1 MAKVFISYKRNVE
14 PDHPFARE
22 LYRRL
27 SQNHQAFLD
36 EERILVGEHWAERI
50 KNEIEAADYLV
61 LLISKHS
68 IESGMV
74 VEEIKIAEAARK
86 RNGKPAVL
94 PVRVAYDGALPY
106 DVGALINPLQYLMW
120 SSEANSSNVIDKI
133 ERAIQGDTSHLLV
146 VDPKQS
152 LTPISDEIPL
162 PSANPKAPLE
172 APEGTMA
179 ANSPYYIR
187 RVADNVVQTELN
199 RLGGYTLAIRG
210 PRQIGKSSLLAAIN
224 ARARQEG
231 KAIAFIDF
239 QNFGNINSIESERFY
254 QQFAFMAEDI
264 LGLDSQ
270 LEQHWNV
277 PAPLSAVQK
286 CTRFFE
292 RRILKDCGEK
302 GMVLAID
309 EADRLLGTPISSDF
323 FGMLRSW
330 HNNRQNNPKWQ
341 GLSLVLVISSEPAM
355 LIDDV
360 KQSPFNVAT
369 SVELED
375 FPETAIHA
383 MNDVHGKP
391 ISEAQVK
398 MLYQL
403 LQGHPYL
410 SRRAFYR
417 LCQHQYTFDQLM
429 QEATSETGPFGDH
442 LRALL
447 SRVNRRDG
455 LLSELKTVLKA
466 GRCDDANR
474 DRLIKGGL
482 VMERGGRLHMRN
494 ALYDQYFRR
503 VLID

>member
-14 PDHPFARE
+14 PDHPFAHD
-22 LYRRL
+22 LYHRL
-27 SQNHQAFLD
+27 SQNHQTFLD
-36 EERILVGEHWAERI
+36 EEKILVGQRWAERI
-50 KNEIEAADYLV
+50 KTEIEASDFLV
-61 LLISKHS
+61 LLISKYS

-94 PVRVAYDGALPY
+94 PVRVAYDGELPY
-106 DVGALINPLQYLMW
+106 DIGALLNPLQYLMW
-120 SSEANSSNVIDKI
+120 SSENSSEVINKI
-133 ERAIQGDTSHLLV
+133 ERALQGDTEQLLV
-146 VDPKQS
+146 VDPNKK
-152 LTPISDEIPL
+152 LPPISDEIPL

-179 ANSPYYIR
+179 ATSPYYSR
-187 RVADNVVQTELN
+187 RVADNIVQAELSHPN
-199 RLGGYTLAIRG
+199 GYTLTIKG

-224 ARARQEG
+224 TQARQDG
-231 KAIAFIDF
+231 KTIAFVDF
-239 QNFGNINSIESERFY
+239 QNFGDIKTINSDQFY
-254 QQFAFMAEDI
+254 QQFAFMVEDN

-270 LEQHWNV
+270 LAQYWNTPV
-277 PAPLSAVQK
+277 PLSAVQK

-302 GMVLAID
+302 GILLAID
-309 EADRLLGTPISSDF
+309 EADRLLGTPFSSDF

-341 GLSLVLVISSEPAM
+341 GLSMVLVISSEPAM

-360 KQSPFNVAT
+360 HQSPFNVAT

-375 FPETAIHA
+375 FPETAIHN
-383 MNDVHGKP
+383 MNEVHGKP
-391 ISEAQVK
+391 ISATQVK
-398 MLYQL
+398 TLHQL

-410 SRRAFYR
+410 SRRAFYG
-417 LCQHQYTFDQLM
+417 LCQHRYNFDALM

-447 SRVNRRDG
+447 SRLYRRDG
-455 LLSELKTVLKA
+455 LLNELKRVLKT
-466 GRCDDANR
+466 GQCDGVNR

-482 VMERGGRLHMRN
+482 VIERNGRLQMRN
-494 ALYDQYFRR
+494 ALYDQYFRK